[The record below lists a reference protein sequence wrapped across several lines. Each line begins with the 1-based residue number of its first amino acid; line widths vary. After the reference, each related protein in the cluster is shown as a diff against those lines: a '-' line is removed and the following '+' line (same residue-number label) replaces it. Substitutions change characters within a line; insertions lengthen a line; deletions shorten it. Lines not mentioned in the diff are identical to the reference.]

1 MLIFD
6 KAEIKSSLSTD
17 DIFNLLNEWGGDP
30 EYTEFGIISTTICH
44 NAPGDGSKK
53 LYFYENSNLFRCYT
67 GCDSSFD
74 IFELTIKIFEIQHN
88 KKIDLNDAVRY
99 IAAKQGYGGRLEDTP
114 EDSGLEDWSVLSNY
128 DRIQNI
134 EIGEKK

>member
-6 KAEIKSSLSTD
+6 KAEIRSSLSID

-30 EYTEFGIISTTICH
+30 EYTEFGIISATICH

-53 LYFYENSNLFRCYT
+53 LFFYENSNLFRCYT

-99 IAAKQGYGGRLEDTP
+99 IAAKQGYGGRFQST
-114 EDSGLEDWSVLSNY
+114 
-128 DRIQNI
+128 Q
-134 EIGEKK
+134 